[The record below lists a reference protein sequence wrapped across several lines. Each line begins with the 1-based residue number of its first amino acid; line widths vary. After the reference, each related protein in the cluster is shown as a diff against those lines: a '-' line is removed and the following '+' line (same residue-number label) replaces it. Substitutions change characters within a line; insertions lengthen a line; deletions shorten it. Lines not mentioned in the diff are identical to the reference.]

1 MEFEAKYIHQIESR
15 MAGDGSSSETSQSNN
30 VDPSEEKPEEMT
42 TTGVTASKAGERA
55 GKNDEKSRF
64 DIYIVNHISPP
75 HGKFS

>member
-1 MEFEAKYIHQIESR
+1 

-55 GKNDEKSRF
+55 GKNDKKSHF
-64 DIYIVNHISPP
+64 DI
-75 HGKFS
+75 

>member
-1 MEFEAKYIHQIESR
+1 MRQNLTTKIESR

-30 VDPSEEKPEEMT
+30 VDPSVEKPGETTT